1 MVTAILDIC
10 LLGHSEPD
18 PVALHVELGV
28 ESATERRSNQPLQ
41 KYFLFLQAL
50 PDCIFAISNFMS
62 QIIEA
67 LYRVTIH
74 NGKNL
79 LFTKFQQF

>member
-28 ESATERRSNQPLQ
+28 EAATERRNNQPLT
-41 KYFLFLQAL
+41 KTVSVSSG
-50 PDCIFAISNFMS
+50 PDSASKIQSLWHVCNS
-62 QIIEA
+62 
-67 LYRVTIH
+67 
-74 NGKNL
+74 
-79 LFTKFQQF
+79 